1 MALVAYLDWEVRT
14 TGHDLNCSGFNPNR
28 DTTYGVDYTQQD
40 SAEITSLNWVVD
52 SSSNTRIRSTAL
64 TDWVNSGGTLASLK
78 GNHIHIAGKA
88 IGGNT
93 LFQWV
98 ASTAVSGA
106 YYLQALGG
114 GNPNWTTKPT
124 RFWMNKVFVL
134 ENTSLPSGTDS
145 WTYGDKDSLGYSTI
159 YVRFGAESD
168 ANPNSKVQDDIIAD
182 GRKFSGNAFYFAG
195 TSAYHHGTILVSSD
209 FGKLSRYLQVSKEKI
224 VSKGVASVRS
234 RVVNLSELS
243 PSVTVDAVADALIKA
258 FAGVY
263 GCRPVISD
271 GSEEIDTE
279 AVNKLYGKYASWEWR
294 YGQTPGFDITLETR
308 FPWGGIEIGL
318 NLKSGKVISSKV
330 YSDAMDEAFI
340 GKLPDVLAG
349 CPFSFRN
356 LADRI
361 RDNFMS
367 GSSREMAEDIAAWLE
382 AKAGRNPD

>member
-1 MALVAYLDWEVRT
+1 MSVNYTKVIRTQTFDPWWNLAVEEYLLNHVGKGECILYLWQNQNTVVIGRNQNAWRECRT
-14 TGHDLNCSGFNPNR
+14 ELLESEGGKLAR
-28 DTTYGVDYTQQD
+28 R
-40 SAEITSLNWVVD
+40 L
-52 SSSNTRIRSTAL
+52 
-64 TDWVNSGGTLASLK
+64 SGGGAVYHDDGNLNFTFLARREDYNLERQLEVILS
-78 GNHIHIAGKA
+78 
-88 IGGNT
+88 
-93 LFQWV
+93 
-98 ASTAVSGA
+98 AV
-106 YYLQALGG
+106 
-114 GNPNWTTKPT
+114 K
-124 RFWMNKVFVL
+124 
-134 ENTSLPSGTDS
+134 
-145 WTYGDKDSLGYSTI
+145 SLGI
-159 YVRFGAESD
+159 NAEKSGR
-168 ANPNSKVQDDIIAD
+168 NDIIAD

-224 VSKGVASVRS
+224 ISKGVASVRS